1 MAVPAVPRAYRRRT
15 PWTAPAAFVIGAV
28 LLSGAATA
36 SATAPGA
43 NGRIAY
49 EFFDDNA
56 DTTLRD
62 VLPGG
67 RPRQLTVVPRR
78 CRPLEDHIWHDE
90 QPTYS
95 PDGNWIAYRHED
107 ECRRDDTYRHQIRLV
122 RADGRGIRILLS
134 SGPNHLGYLHAGLY
148 PVFSRDGKRILSIA
162 RGSRASRNAER
173 LWIIDVQSGRVLRRT
188 RVPAGF
194 IGNDIAYSTFDWAPN
209 GRVALYL
216 GPRHGAEGI
225 FSGHPGA
232 PFKDYRRITSERRGG
247 SLDSWVPALDWSPSG
262 KSMLFERDVA
272 CSDSTDPACDIESEV
287 TYIYRVFM
295 KGGLK
300 PRRLTHDG
308 GSSSPVF
315 SPDGKRMAFD
325 DYTLGGVVV
334 RRLGGGTPRLVAS
347 GSDPAWQPVTAATLF
362 R

>member
-1 MAVPAVPRAYRRRT
+1 MAIPAVPWAYRRRT

-36 SATAPGA
+36 AATAPGA

-49 EFFDDNA
+49 EVFDDNA

-67 RPRQLTVVPRR
+67 RPRRLTVVPRR
-78 CRPLEDHIWHDE
+78 CRPLENHIWHDE

-107 ECRRDDTYRHQIRLV
+107 ECRRDHTYRHQIRLV
-122 RADGRGIRILLS
+122 RSDGRGIRILLS
-134 SGPNHLGYLHAGLY
+134 SGPNHLGYLHAGMY
-148 PVFSRDGKRILSIA
+148 PVFSRDGKRILFIA

-247 SLDSWVPALDWSPSG
+247 RLRSFVPALDWSPSG
-262 KSMLFERDVA
+262 NSMLFERDVL
-272 CSDSTDPACDIESEV
+272 CSESDEPGCPESELRYV
-287 TYIYRVFM
+287 YRVFTT
-295 KGGLK
+295 GGLRL
-300 PRRLTHDG
+300 RRLTFEG
-308 GSSSPVF
+308 GSGSPVF

-325 DYTLGGVVV
+325 DEIRGGIVV
-334 RRLGGGTPRLVAS
+334 RRLAGGKPRLVGKGGWS
-347 GSDPAWQPVTAATLF
+347 PAWQPVTAATLF